1 MTASSTGFDPQPMP
15 HARGSRKRLLF
26 VGLTAAVVAAV
37 IGIGVFVM
45 VGRHTDPAAQRAHDE
60 AEIETVLRGVLE
72 TDDPKK
78 VLDLYSG
85 TLRQRYEKVTLP
97 PAGIRSDQGKVLFV
111 SNILID
117 GDLANADVTVRFPDL
132 AEETTMFYLVKEGG
146 KWRYTR

>member
-1 MTASSTGFDPQPMP
+1 MAAAPSGFDPQAVPR
-15 HARGSRKRLLF
+15 ARGPRKKFLLLG
-26 VGLTAAVVAAV
+26 VAIAVVAAA

-45 VGRHTDPAAQRAHDE
+45 VGGHTDPAAQRARDE
-60 AEIETVLRGVLE
+60 AEIETVLRSVLE

-78 VLDLYSG
+78 VLDLYSN
-85 TLRQRYEKVTLP
+85 TLRQRYENANLP

-111 SNILID
+111 SNVLIA